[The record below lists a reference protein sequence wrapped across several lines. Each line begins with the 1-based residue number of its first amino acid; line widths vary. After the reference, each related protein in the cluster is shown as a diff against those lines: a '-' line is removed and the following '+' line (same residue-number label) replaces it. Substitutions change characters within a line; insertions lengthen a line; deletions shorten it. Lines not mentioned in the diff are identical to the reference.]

1 MYKRQLLNDLQHVL
15 YFYQL
20 EYFLRESVP
29 VYEKMEDEISRGILG
44 CSIKRNMVDLKAY
57 VNLELPGKM
66 VVEASLVTVTEI
78 ANYHMRWVTRK
89 SDIVN
94 LECAS
99 IDDYWDTLV
108 K

>member
-1 MYKRQLLNDLQHVL
+1 
-15 YFYQL
+15 
-20 EYFLRESVP
+20 
-29 VYEKMEDEISRGILG
+29 
-44 CSIKRNMVDLKAY
+44 MVDLKAY
-57 VNLELPGKM
+57 VDLELPGKM